1 MLDAEQD
8 GITEGECLQWLEQ
21 VEAQTGL
28 PCAVYTGGYVAGG
41 TIWHSALIF
50 DGRRP
55 RVFAAYTDEAAA
67 RGHADGI
74 PWDAWQFSATGR
86 VPGIAANCDEDQV
99 DNPGAFDR
107 VCLQA
112 GSGQKSPI
120 VRSGH
125 AVRMP

>member
-1 MLDAEQD
+1 MRTVRIAVLISIAATALLVLPDAASARWKTLNGPLIQNTGTGFCICKD
-8 GITEGECLQWLEQ
+8 GIR
-21 VEAQTGL
+21 VE
-28 PCAVYTGGYVAGG
+28 
-41 TIWHSALIF
+41 I
-50 DGRRP
+50 GRFRN
-55 RVFAAYTDEAAA
+55 
-67 RGHADGI
+67 DGI